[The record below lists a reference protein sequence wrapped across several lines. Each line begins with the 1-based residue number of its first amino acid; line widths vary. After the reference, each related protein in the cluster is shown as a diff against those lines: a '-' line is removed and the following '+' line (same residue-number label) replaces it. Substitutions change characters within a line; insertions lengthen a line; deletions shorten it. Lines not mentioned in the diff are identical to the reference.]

1 MDQKKA
7 QDAVKGKVDR
17 TWNTNGVPSRPIDKR
32 WNQAG
37 RVVRDTEK
45 GEEK

>member
-17 TWNTNGVPSRPIDKR
+17 TWTTNGVPSRPIDKK
-32 WNQAG
+32 WNGAG
-37 RVVRDTEK
+37 RVVRDNGK
-45 GEEK
+45 DKK